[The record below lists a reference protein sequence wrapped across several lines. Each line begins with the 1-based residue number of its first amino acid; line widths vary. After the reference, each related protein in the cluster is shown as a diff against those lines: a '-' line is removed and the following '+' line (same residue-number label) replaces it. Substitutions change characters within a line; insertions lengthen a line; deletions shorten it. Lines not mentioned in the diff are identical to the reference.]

1 MITRRWLVPL
11 IAAGAL
17 AAAIAGCG
25 GGGTSTAAT
34 KPTTRGG
41 LPAAVKVASVP
52 KLGSILVDA
61 RGHTLYRFG
70 ADKGTR
76 SMCTGACATEWPPLH
91 AANGGRQVTYKGH
104 PLYSFEGDHKAGD
117 TNGQGLN
124 DFGGTWTAVSSGGNA
139 SSTSAP
145 SSSGYGGY

>member
-1 MITRRWLVPL
+1 MITRRWLIPF

-34 KPTTRGG
+34 QPTTSSG
-41 LPAAVKVASVP
+41 LPAAVKTASVP
-52 KLGSILVDA
+52 KLGSILVDS
-61 RGHTLYRFG
+61 RGRTLYRFG

-76 SMCTGACATEWPPLH
+76 SMCTGACATEWPALR
-91 AANGGRQVTYKGH
+91 AASGGHQVTYKDH
-104 PLYSFEGDHKAGD
+104 PLYLFEGDHQAGD
-117 TNGQGLN
+117 TNGQGLT

-139 SSTSAP
+139 SSASAP
-145 SSSGYGGY
+145 SSSGSGGY